1 MGAGRVGDGRAAEAG
16 RRSAEEAARRAAEEA
31 ARRAAEAARQAAE
44 AARQAA
50 EAARRAAEAQHQQSS
65 FEPAGPKNRLSLDG
79 QGAPASSLFTE
90 NSKDNKVNCLD
101 QAADWVNK
109 SSPELQSRSELVFLE
124 DSRGGAEGQAGHV
137 VVRQGERVLD
147 PSSGKSYDDMKSYLK
162 EKPHYSEA
170 GSIPGTTAAKV
181 FSTEAGSPERAKA
194 LADAKVSPEL
204 QRMMV
209 ADPSV
214 PSEAPNAAT
223 ATPQEV
229 KVPGQPGPVSVE
241 FSKTLEKDVK
251 KKDGYTTV
259 KLTAEME
266 ASANG
271 TLDLKKVSVGGG
283 VSTNKSQTYEVKMKD
298 EDFEKLKRGEIP
310 PPHPLKPETVP
321 DKASVTMEA
330 SQLKGWSGEAGVDV
344 LGVELGLGEEHK
356 SGKGLSIQ
364 TERDGD
370 KVKVTGGPTELL
382 ESGLSVSVGAGPA
395 KLSLTGTTEL
405 THYKLRTAEFDLSNK
420 EGRAAFDKYATSG
433 ELPFK
438 DGNGVSGAAK
448 VEKLDLSSKTTLE
461 AALGPLEGS
470 VDVVPESS
478 NSIVETTHPDGSKD
492 ATMELKRSNG
502 HELNYE
508 RHIDANGK
516 EDFSKQK
523 FSLFMKGMEGDVEE
537 MYAQAYLVDQH
548 KFDKENDVHLS
559 FTPDQM
565 TQLSQRARDYVAKM
579 DQLSP
584 QGWQTRTQG
593 DAFIDALAKAK
604 HPGDVANALTQ
615 YSSDPNWMGDA
626 MTRLRLTVDR
636 DTPLPGDI
644 TARNRND

>member
-1 MGAGRVGDGRAAEAG
+1 MGVGRVGDSRAA
-16 RRSAEEAARRAAEEA
+16 EA
-31 ARRAAEAARQAAE
+31 ARRAAEAAARRAAE
-44 AARQAA
+44 AAARRAAEAQQAA
-50 EAARRAAEAQHQQSS
+50 EAARRAAEAQQSS
-65 FEPAGPKNRLSLDG
+65 FEPAGSKNTLRLDG
-79 QGAPASSLFTE
+79 QGGAPASSLFTE
-90 NSKDNKVNCLD
+90 NSKDGKVNCLD
-101 QAADWVNK
+101 KAADWVNK
-109 SSPELQSRSELVFLE
+109 SSSELQSRSELVFLK

-147 PSSGKSYDDMKSYLK
+147 PNSGKSYDDMKSYLK
-162 EKPHYSEA
+162 AQPHYREA

-209 ADPSV
+209 ADPAV
-214 PSEAPNAAT
+214 PSDAPNAAT
-223 ATPQEV
+223 ATPYEV
-229 KVPGQPGPVSVE
+229 NVPGQAGPVSVE
-241 FSKTLEKDVK
+241 LSSTLEKEVE

-259 KLTAEME
+259 TLTAELE
-266 ASANG
+266 ASASG
-271 TLDLKKVSVGGG
+271 SLDMKKVSVGGG
-283 VSTNKSQTYEVKMKD
+283 VSTGKSQTYEVKMKD
-298 EDFEKLKRGEIP
+298 EDFERLKRGEIP

-330 SQLKGWSGEAGVDV
+330 SQLKGWSGEASVEA
-344 LGVELGLGEEHK
+344 LKVELGLGEEHK
-356 SGKGLSIQ
+356 KGKGLSIQ

-395 KLSLTGTTEL
+395 TVSLTGTTSM
-405 THYKLRTAEFDLSNK
+405 THYKLRTAEFDLSSK

-438 DGNGVSGAAK
+438 DGKGISGAAK
-448 VEKLDLSSKTTLE
+448 VEKLDLSSKSTLE
-461 AALGPLEGS
+461 AALGPLKGS
-470 VDVVPESS
+470 VDIVPESNS
-478 NSIVETTHPDGSKD
+478 SIVETTHPDGSKD
-492 ATMELKRSNG
+492 ASLELERSNG

-516 EDFSKQK
+516 EDYSKQK
-523 FSLFMKGMEGDVEE
+523 FTLFMKGMEGDVEE

-548 KFDKENDVHLS
+548 KFDKENDIHLS

-579 DQLSP
+579 DKISSN
-584 QGWQTRTQG
+584 GFEVRTRG
-593 DAFIDALAKAK
+593 DAFIDALARSQN
-604 HPGDVANALTQ
+604 PSDVANALTQ

-626 MTRLRLTVDR
+626 MSRLRLVVNR

-644 TARNRND
+644 TAQNRND